1 MEDTEQEI
9 QGEDALTTDSIEA
22 VAREMGW
29 KDKSEFTDKSG
40 KPFVG
45 AREFILRERE
55 FSDRLRDKLSN
66 TEATVKE
73 IKNHFDRQLEVERK
87 KIREELKAAKREA
100 IKEGDADEVDRIEE
114 ELKSVDTTHST
125 QASEDKKLLDEWKS
139 ERQWYQTDKDLTDM
153 ADALA
158 VRFEGEGMTFP
169 EILEAV
175 GKKMERF
182 IAANPSEKKRAASAV
197 EGDTHN
203 SGTTKRHTVRDL
215 TEQQRT
221 ILKMYRQEFPKSTD
235 DEYIKQLEEQG
246 VLS

>member
-1 MEDTEQEI
+1 MEDEQEK
-9 QGEDALTTDSIEA
+9 QGEETPTADSIEA

-55 FSDRLRDKLSN
+55 FSDRLRDKLVN
-66 TEATVKE
+66 TESTVKE
-73 IKNHFDRQLEVERK
+73 IKNHFDRQLKVERT
-87 KIREELKAAKREA
+87 KIREELRAAKREA

-114 ELKSVDTTHST
+114 ELKTVETAPTSST
-125 QASEDKKLLDEWKS
+125 SEEKKLLDEWKS
-139 ERQWYQTDKDLTDM
+139 ERQWYQQDKDLTDM

-182 IAANPSEKKRAASAV
+182 INANPSEKKQTASIV

-203 SGTTKRHTVRDL
+203 SVTTKRHTVRDL

-235 DEYIKQLEEQG
+235 EEYIKQLEEQG
-246 VLS
+246 VLT